1 MTMKKII
8 TLLALIS
15 CLIVTIPASAQ
26 VRLGIKVG
34 TNLPKNT
41 FEDLNYNMDVA
52 GVKQSLSLKNSTGFF
67 VGPTLDVKVP
77 ILGLGFDAGLNYS
90 LRRITM
96 EYENSILYKHKSK
109 TNHQQHMLEIPVNL
123 KYTFSVGN
131 LVGIYAAVG
140 PAFSFNLNKN
150 SFWDDI
156 QDIAGG
162 VINSEGDKYVRNTA
176 EVSINAGV
184 GVILLNHLQVG
195 VNYNWALTDD
205 VKDSG
210 EAFANTIWN
219 GKAVKNRMWQVS
231 LAYLF

>member
-1 MTMKKII
+1 MKKII

-41 FEDLNYNMDVA
+41 FNDLDFE
-52 GVKQSLSLKNSTGFF
+52 GLTQSLSIKNSTGFF
-67 VGPTLDVKVP
+67 IGPTLDVKVP

-90 LRRITM
+90 LRRVTM
-96 EYENSILYKHKSK
+96 EYENIALKARENK
-109 TNHQQHMLEIPVNL
+109 TNKQHMLEIPINL
-123 KYTFSVGN
+123 KYTFSVGDM
-131 LVGIYAAVG
+131 LGIYAAVG

-150 SFWDDI
+150 SFWNDM

-162 VINSEGDKYVRNTA
+162 IIDSEGGKYVRNTA

-184 GVILLNHLQVG
+184 GVLLLNHLQVG

-205 VKDSG
+205 AKTSG
-210 EAFANTIWN
+210 EDFLNAAWN

>member
-1 MTMKKII
+1 MKKII

-41 FEDLNYNMDVA
+41 FNDLDFE
-52 GVKQSLSLKNSTGFF
+52 GLTQSLSIKNSTGFF
-67 VGPTLDVKVP
+67 IGPTLDVKVP

-90 LRRITM
+90 LRRVTM
-96 EYENSILYKHKSK
+96 EYENIALKARENK
-109 TNHQQHMLEIPVNL
+109 TNKQHMLEIPINL
-123 KYTFSVGN
+123 KYTFSVGDM
-131 LVGIYAAVG
+131 LGIYAAVG

-150 SFWDDI
+150 SFWNDM

-162 VINSEGDKYVRNTA
+162 IIDSEGGKYVRNTA

-184 GVILLNHLQVG
+184 GVLLLNHLQVG

-205 VKDSG
+205 AKTSGKDFVN
-210 EAFANTIWN
+210 AAWN

>member
-1 MTMKKII
+1 MKKII

-41 FEDLNYNMDVA
+41 FNDLDFE
-52 GVKQSLSLKNSTGFF
+52 GLTQSLSIKNSTGFF
-67 VGPTLDVKVP
+67 IGPTLDVKVP

-90 LRRITM
+90 LRRVTM
-96 EYENSILYKHKSK
+96 EYENIALKARENK
-109 TNHQQHMLEIPVNL
+109 TNKQHMLEIPINL
-123 KYTFSVGN
+123 KYTFSVGDM
-131 LVGIYAAVG
+131 LGIYAAVG

-150 SFWDDI
+150 SLWNDM

-162 VINSEGDKYVRNTA
+162 IIDSEGGKYVRNTA

-184 GVILLNHLQVG
+184 GVLLLNHLQVG

-205 VKDSG
+205 AKTSGKDFVN
-210 EAFANTIWN
+210 AAWN

>member
-41 FEDLNYNMDVA
+41 FEDLNYNIDVA

-90 LRRITM
+90 LRRVTM
-96 EYENSILYKHKSK
+96 EYENSLLDMHENK
-109 TNHQQHMLEIPVNL
+109 TNSQHMLEIPINL

-131 LVGIYAAVG
+131 LLGIYAAVG

-150 SFWDDI
+150 SFWDDMSE
-156 QDIAGG
+156 IAGG
-162 VINSEGDKYVRNTA
+162 VISSEGGKYVRNTA

-195 VNYNWALTDD
+195 VNYNWGLTDD
-205 VKDSG
+205 AKASG
-210 EAFANTIWN
+210 EDFVNAAWN

>member
-41 FEDLNYNMDVA
+41 FEDLNYNIDVA
-52 GVKQSLSLKNSTGFF
+52 NVKQSLSLKNSTGFF

-90 LRRITM
+90 LRRVTM
-96 EYENSILYKHKSK
+96 EYENSLLDMHKNK
-109 TNHQQHMLEIPVNL
+109 TNSQHMLEIPINL

-131 LVGIYAAVG
+131 LLGIYAAVG

-150 SFWDDI
+150 SFWDDM

-162 VINSEGDKYVRNTA
+162 VISSNGDKYVRNTA

-184 GVILLNHLQVG
+184 GVLLLNHLQLG

-205 VKDSG
+205 AKTSG
-210 EAFANTIWN
+210 EDFLNAAWK